1 MRISYIEVGVKFRFD
16 KEVVF
21 LLKDNLFS
29 FIIHKINKQSVI
41 VETSAYGIYKSLI
54 TELEN
59 IPVRRLPNMTKRPRE
74 VIQHE
79 FYKSKSRKIKKSEQ
93 K

>member
-1 MRISYIEVGVKFRFD
+1 MIKRLS
-16 KEVVF
+16 F

-41 VETSAYGIYKSLI
+41 VETSAYGIYKSFI

-59 IPVRRLPNMTKRPRE
+59 IPVRRLPNMTKFPRE
-74 VIQHE
+74 VTHMNFTNPRAE
-79 FYKSKSRKIKKSEQ
+79 KSRSQSKN
-93 K
+93 

>member
-1 MRISYIEVGVKFRFD
+1 MGVKFRFD
-16 KEVVF
+16 REVVF
-21 LLKDNLFS
+21 VLKDNLFS

-41 VETSAYGIYKSLI
+41 VETSAYRIYKRPSNFKTQI
-54 TELEN
+54 SN
-59 IPVRRLPNMTKRPRE
+59 IKKPSRYKE